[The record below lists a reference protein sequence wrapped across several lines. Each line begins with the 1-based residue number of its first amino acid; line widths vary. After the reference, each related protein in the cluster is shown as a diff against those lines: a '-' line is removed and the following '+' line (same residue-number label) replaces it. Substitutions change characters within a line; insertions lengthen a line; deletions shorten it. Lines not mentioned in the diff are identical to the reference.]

1 MSGKRFWILGGE
13 IKRRKRLFLFTSVM
27 VAVVVVFCLLRSDFS
42 RKPALI
48 PREPRLSCC
57 KQMPEK
63 PLADLCAPSV
73 DTSGC
78 SCEDFMYCH
87 MVVVSAVSSNHFQEF
102 KSFVGSVQ
110 KFLPSVKIL
119 VYDLGLS
126 DHDRSLTAS
135 YCNVKIRSFKFDK
148 YPAHVSDLYMYS
160 WKPILLDEVAREYEI
175 ILYGDASVRIL
186 GPYIYDAFRL
196 LRRFPFIAGRRH
208 KLPFMSFVHEGMLEY
223 MKYPFSRKML
233 YDVGGVE
240 ANLLLMWA
248 NNTTRKHIVE
258 PLLDCA
264 VHKECISPEGA
275 VLHGCAFYYPFI
287 HSHWYRDGSYVGS
300 HRYDQS
306 ALNLILIR
314 EFGLGKVKDY
324 LNQTLNDALWHVDRT
339 EKKFDTHINFHVK
352 SC

>member
-1 MSGKRFWILGGE
+1 MLTVVIVG
-13 IKRRKRLFLFTSVM
+13 
-27 VAVVVVFCLLRSDFS
+27 VVVAFCLLLRSDFS

-57 KQMPEK
+57 KQMSEK

-73 DTSGC
+73 ESLSTSGC
-78 SCEDFMYCH
+78 SCEDFMYCR
-87 MVVVSAVSSNHFQEF
+87 MVAVTAVSSNHFQEF

-126 DHDRSLTAS
+126 DHDRSQIAS

-148 YPAHVSDLYMYS
+148 YPAHVSDLHTYS
-160 WKPILLDEVAREYEI
+160 WKPIVLDEVVREYEI
-175 ILYGDASVRIL
+175 VLYGDSSVRIT

-196 LRRFPFIAGRRH
+196 LRRFPFIAGSRH
-208 KLPFMSFVHEGMLEY
+208 KIPFMSMVHEGMLEY

-264 VHKECISPEGA
+264 VHKECIAPKGA
-275 VLHGCAFYYPFI
+275 VLNCCTLYYLFI
-287 HSHWYRDGSYVGS
+287 HNYWYRDGSYVGA
-300 HRYDQS
+300 HRYDQA

-339 EKKFDTHINFHVK
+339 DDKRSGNHTYFGHNHHIYFNVK
-352 SC
+352 LC